1 MKLHLYETT
10 ALQRI
15 AISSKKASDKFRAH
29 YFNTMLPLLKK
40 SIPALTL
47 LFLLHGHL
55 SAASPRERLNFDAN
69 WLFSKGDPTGAE
81 QTEFDASGWRSLDLP
96 HDWSIESHFDPD
108 ALTGAPGGY
117 LPAGI
122 GWYRKTFKAP
132 SNLEN
137 RRVFIEFDG
146 IYMNGEVWIN
156 GHHLGKRPY
165 GYIGVQ
171 YDLTP
176 HLKFGELNVIA
187 VRVDDSLQPSARWYG
202 GAGIYRHVWLTHTD
216 PVHVSHW
223 GTYVR
228 TPEVSDDAA
237 TVAIDTT
244 VANDLPD
251 DQEVTVLQE
260 ILSADEKVVAAT
272 TQTVSVKAGAETVA
286 KQTLELPG
294 PKLWSPDSPNLYAV
308 RTTLSIGDEVRDVYD
323 SPLGVRTLRFD
334 RDKGLFV
341 NGEHTIMRGMCNHQD
356 LGPLGAALWNEA
368 LKRRLQMLKDMGVNA
383 LRTAHYPHSPE
394 FMRMADEMGF
404 LVIDETFDEW
414 RRGWNFKDGQLV
426 SSPNDRGKARNGY
439 NRYFT
444 EWWERDLTDHL
455 KRDRNHPSV
464 IMWSIA
470 NEVPEAQ
477 KFGELETVKLVAAL
491 ARKIDPTRPI
501 TAGINHIHTAN
512 ETGFLEHLDIVGYNG
527 GGGSC
532 FLYEKDHKRFPNRI
546 IYASE
551 VPHSLQ
557 TRGEYRT
564 HTDYREKQHQPPN
577 LTEEEVFPETD
588 AWYESSYDNSSVR
601 INARD
606 SWHLTKTLPYVLGE
620 FRWTGFDYI
629 GESGGWP
636 RVLGNFGIIDLCN
649 FPKDTYYFYQS
660 QWTEK
665 PMIHILPHWNWP
677 GKEGTVIP
685 VHAYTSGD
693 EAELFLNGKSLGV
706 RSFGEENPYH
716 LEWMVPY
723 TPGDLKAV
731 ARKDGKDIA
740 TTTIKTAGPPA
751 QIAFETDQTNLDPR
765 NRDLA
770 YLTIRVEDAEGNFDP
785 KGERWVS
792 INIEGPA
799 RILGVHNGDPLSHH
813 PFQSRTVKTFNGL
826 ARVILTPT
834 SGEDTPQENEK
845 REPGE
850 IIVRASVNG
859 FEARELRLART
870 HEGSPASVFEPDNRG
885 PGATD
890 VYDKD
895 VPPVD

>member
-1 MKLHLYETT
+1 MMSPLHSLFAALLVFASIAAADTT
-10 ALQRI
+10 R
-15 AISSKKASDKFRAH
+15 S
-29 YFNTMLPLLKK
+29 
-40 SIPALTL
+40 
-47 LFLLHGHL
+47 
-55 SAASPRERLNFDAN
+55 RECFDPG
-69 WLFSKGDPTGAE
+69 WSFFKGDLEGAE
-81 QTEFDASGWRSLDLP
+81 QADFDASDWRQLDLP
-96 HDWSIESHFDPD
+96 HDWSVEGPFDPD
-108 ALTGAPGGY
+108 APAGAPGGY

-122 GWYRKTFKAP
+122 GWYRKAFKVPAD
-132 SNLEN
+132 LEG
-137 RRVFIEFDG
+137 RRLFIEFDG

-156 GHHLGKRPY
+156 GQRLGKRPY

-171 YDLTP
+171 YELTP
-176 HLKFGELNVIA
+176 HIDFGGRNVIA

-216 PVHVSHW
+216 PIRVDHW

-228 TPEVSDDAA
+228 TPEVTDEVA

-244 VANDLPD
+244 IDKGPPGDRRMGL
-251 DQEVTVLQE
+251 TQE
-260 ILSADEKVVAAT
+260 ILSADGEVVATDTQQLLVKGAKRTTT
-272 TQTVSVKAGAETVA
+272 TQTLS
-286 KQTLELPG
+286 LPR
-294 PKLWSPDSPNLYAV
+294 PRLWSPDAPNLYTV
-308 RTTLSIGDEVRDVYD
+308 RTTLKTGNKVHDIHH

-334 RDKGLFV
+334 REKGLFV
-341 NGEHTIMRGMCNHQD
+341 NGEPVIMRGMCNHQD
-356 LGPLGAALWNEA
+356 LGPLGTALWDEA
-368 LKRRLQMLKDMGVNA
+368 LRRRMEMLKDMGVNA

-414 RRGWNFKDGQLV
+414 RRGWNFEDGQLV

-444 EWWERDLTDHL
+444 EWWECDLVDHL
-455 KRDRNHPSV
+455 RRDRNHPCV

-477 KFGELETVKLVAAL
+477 KYGELETVQKVVTL
-491 ARKIDPTRPI
+491 ARKTDPTRPI

-512 ETGFLEHLDIVGYNG
+512 ETGFLDHLDIVGYNG

-532 FLYEKDHKRFPNRI
+532 FLYEKDHERFPDRI

-564 HTDYREKQHQPPN
+564 HTNYREKEHQTPN
-577 LTEEEVFPETD
+577 LTETEVFPETD
-588 AWYESSYDNSSVR
+588 AWYESSYDNAGVR

-660 QWTEK
+660 QWTDQ

-685 VHAYTSGD
+685 VHAYTTGD
-693 EAELFLNGKSLGV
+693 EAELFLNGESQGIRK
-706 RSFGEENPYH
+706 FGEENPYH

-723 TPGDLKAV
+723 APGELRAV
-731 ARKDGKDIA
+731 ARKNGDEIA
-740 TTTIKTAGPPA
+740 TTTIRTAGPPA
-751 QIAFETDQTNLDPR
+751 QFALETDQTELDPR
-765 NRDLA
+765 KRELA
-770 YLTIRVEDAEGNFDP
+770 YLTLRVEDAEGNFDP
-785 KGERWVS
+785 KGERWVA
-792 INIEGPA
+792 IRIQGPA

-826 ARVILTPT
+826 ARVILTAT
-834 SGEDTPQENEK
+834 TGEDVIKKNEE

-850 IIVRASVNG
+850 IIVTANVRG
-859 FEARELRLART
+859 FEPRELRLKRT
-870 HEGSPASVFEPDNRG
+870 HEGTSESVFEPDNAG

-890 VYDKD
+890 VYDEG